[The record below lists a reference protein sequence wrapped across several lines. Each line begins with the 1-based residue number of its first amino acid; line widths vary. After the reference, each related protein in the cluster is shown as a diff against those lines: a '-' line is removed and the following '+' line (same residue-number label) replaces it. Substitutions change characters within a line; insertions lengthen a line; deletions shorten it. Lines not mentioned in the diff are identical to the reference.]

1 MAVVLAAGTSSRM
14 GRPKA
19 LVRVGARTMLAH
31 VLENLRDAHIHPV
44 VVVLGRDAA
53 AVRRATVF
61 DGETVVVNPDPS
73 PGMSTSLRV
82 GLGEVTGSAGHVMI
96 VLADQPFVRPATL
109 EALARRAAA
118 GNGRIFIPTFRGI
131 RGNPVLF
138 DRTLGPEVAR
148 IEGDVGCRAMFPD
161 HPSEIREVPVDD
173 PGVLVDIDTPA
184 ELELFE
190 DAARRNQPLEAT
202 LLRAVGS
209 RLALHAAPSERP
221 ATPTLWR
228 PPDVQALAERLRHE
242 GEPFALATV
251 VRVVRPTSG
260 RPGYKAVV
268 RPDGSHVGWVGGMC
282 TEDLVVAEARNALRE
297 GTPRLLRVTPDARR
311 GAPQEGVVDRTM
323 VCESGGTV
331 EIYIEPNLPRPNLLI
346 VGDSPVAASLA
357 ALGPLL
363 GYRVTLVAAGAN
375 ARDLPKVDTLV
386 TEVED
391 LPKHLKAPT
400 YAIVA
405 TMGKYD
411 ELALSRIAVAPVA
424 FVGLVASRK
433 RAASVLATLREDGLT
448 DEQVASIR
456 NPVGL
461 DIAAESPEEIAL
473 SIMAELTRVRRTAPP
488 SAVEEPSVAP
498 GAAEVPAIDPV
509 CHMEV
514 DRSTPLRATH
524 AGTTYYFCAESCR
537 RKFGKAPARYLP

>member
-1 MAVVLAAGTSSRM
+1 VLAAGTSSRM
-14 GRPKA
+14 GRSKA
-19 LVRVGARTMLAH
+19 LVRVGARTMLTQ

-44 VVVLGRDAA
+44 VVVLGRDAG
-53 AVRRATVF
+53 AVRRATTF
-61 DGETVVVNPDPS
+61 RDETVVVNPDPS
-73 PGMSTSLRV
+73 PGMSSSLRV
-82 GLGEVTGSAGHVMI
+82 GLRAVSDLPGHVMI

-109 EALARRAAA
+109 EALARRASA
-118 GNGRIFIPTFRGI
+118 GDGRIFIPTFRGI

-138 DRTLGPEVAR
+138 DRNLAPEVAQ
-148 IEGDVGCRAMFPD
+148 IEGDVGCRAMFPN

-184 ELELFE
+184 ELALFE
-190 DAARRNQPLEAT
+190 DGARRRVSLETT
-202 LLRAVGS
+202 LLRAAGP
-209 RLALHAAPSERP
+209 RLALHAAPSERR
-221 ATPTLWR
+221 ATPTLWL
-228 PPDVQALAERLRHE
+228 PADVGALSERLRRE
-242 GEPFALATV
+242 GQPFALATV

-297 GTPRLLRVTPDARR
+297 GTPRLLRVTPDERR
-311 GAPQEGVVDRTM
+311 GPPQEGVVDRTM

-331 EIYIEPNLPRPNLLI
+331 EIYIEPNVPKPNLLI

-363 GYRVTLVAAGAN
+363 GYHVTLVAAGAN
-375 ARDLPKVDTLV
+375 ARDLPSVDTLV

-391 LPKHLKAPT
+391 LPKHLMAPT

-405 TMGKYD
+405 TMGRYD
-411 ELALSRIAVAPVA
+411 ELALARIAVAPVA

-448 DEQVASIR
+448 EGQVASIR

-461 DIAAESPEEIAL
+461 DISAESPEEIAL
-473 SIMAELTRVRRTAPP
+473 SIMAELTQVRRTAPR
-488 SAVEEPSVAP
+488 STVAEPPAASVSP
-498 GAAEVPAIDPV
+498 DPPAIDPV

-524 AGTTYYFCAESCR
+524 AGTTYYFCADSCR
-537 RKFGKAPARYLP
+537 RKFVKSPARYLP